1 MLLKFSLRILLALA
15 SAAKITLIALF
26 RKLFAIVIMFLPVL
40 ALPAVARA
48 CSVYWVDGGPAL
60 YHVGYIRFTETNLS
74 RISQVSHIK
83 PFQKIIR
90 INQPCHYQPS
100 GSMLRLLFLQFHIQA
115 SNRLKCS
122 LDFYTKGQSQKLCYN
137 SLSQFHHR
145 TGTVSNQSLSSPFSG
160 LPHMGQ
166 KFAFG
171 SSMSIA
177 TSLQYAHPLLR
188 SSRSWRAE
196 IARSMAAIMYGLA
209 AQFSSLL
216 IASLSVIVIPSIHL
230 GAAVGAVL

>member
-1 MLLKFSLRILLALA
+1 LAYSKLEILYTLQLLYANTSNNHSMSILLPALA

-100 GSMLRLLFLQFHIQA
+100 GSMLRLHLFYKVHLRF
-115 SNRLKCS
+115 
-122 LDFYTKGQSQKLCYN
+122 
-137 SLSQFHHR
+137 
-145 TGTVSNQSLSSPFSG
+145 
-160 LPHMGQ
+160 LPN
-166 KFAFG
+166 
-171 SSMSIA
+171 
-177 TSLQYAHPLLR
+177 T
-188 SSRSWRAE
+188 
-196 IARSMAAIMYGLA
+196 
-209 AQFSSLL
+209 
-216 IASLSVIVIPSIHL
+216 
-230 GAAVGAVL
+230 